1 LNFKCP
7 NCIQCLAFLCNNGTT
22 HFVQELI
29 MLEDLRRILIIRMSS
44 LGDIILT
51 TPVLRLLRQYCPEAQ
66 IEFLVK
72 VEYQDVLREHPCVDR
87 LWLLDTRQPLRHT
100 LRQLR
105 QTRYDLVLD
114 LHRTLRSRVLYR
126 GVLSRRRLAYG
137 KRTLRRALLV
147 HLKWNILRA
156 KIPVPELYAVP
167 LRRLGMTAPLAATEM
182 YVDAE
187 SRAAMRQDLAQA
199 LAAPTERPLLAVAPG
214 ARWPTKRWPVE
225 RFAQVAQDLATRHDA
240 GVVILGDAHDELMAA
255 ELCRRLSVPVL
266 NRVGQ
271 LSLMQTA
278 ALLQHA
284 HLLLSNDSGLMHM
297 ATALQV
303 PVVAV
308 FGPTVPE
315 FGFYPFQAQA
325 QVLSQPMPCRPCSTK
340 GSNRCP
346 RRHHDCMQRV
356 SSAQVFAAAD
366 AMWERAVP

>member
-1 LNFKCP
+1 MM
-7 NCIQCLAFLCNNGTT
+7 LA
-22 HFVQELI
+22 
-29 MLEDLRRILIIRMSS
+29 DLQRILIIRMSS

-51 TPVLRLLRQYCPEAQ
+51 TPVLRLLRHYYPEAQ

-72 VEYQDVLREHPCVDR
+72 AEYQDILREHPCVDR
-87 LWLLDTRQPLRHT
+87 LWLLDTRQPLHHM

-114 LHRTLRSRVLYR
+114 LHRTLRSRLLYR
-126 GVLSRRRLAYG
+126 GVVARRRLAYG
-137 KRTLRRALLV
+137 KRTFRRALLV
-147 HLKWNILRA
+147 HLKWNTLRA
-156 KIPVPELYAVP
+156 KTPVPELYAAP
-167 LRRLGMTAPLAATEM
+167 LRQLGMTAPLSGTDM
-182 YVDAE
+182 YIDAE
-187 SRAAMRQDLAQA
+187 SREAIRRDLAQA
-199 LAAPTERPLLAVAPG
+199 FAVQPERPLLAVAPG
-214 ARWPTKRWPVE
+214 TRWPTKRWPVE
-225 RFAQVAQDLATRHDA
+225 RFAQVAQELATRHDA
-240 GVVILGDAHDELMAA
+240 RVVLLGDAHDEPIATA
-255 ELCRRLSVPVL
+255 VCQRLSVPVL

-271 LSLMQTA
+271 WSLMQTA
-278 ALLQHA
+278 ALLQRA

-325 QVLSQPMPCRPCSTK
+325 QVLSHPIPCRPCSTK

-356 SSAQVFAAAD
+356 SSAQVLAAAN

>member
-1 LNFKCP
+1 
-7 NCIQCLAFLCNNGTT
+7 
-22 HFVQELI
+22 
-29 MLEDLRRILIIRMSS
+29 MLKDLRRILIIRTSS

-51 TPVLRLLRQYCPEAQ
+51 TPVLRLLRQYCPEAR

-72 VEYQDVLREHPCVDR
+72 AEYQDVLREHPCIDR
-87 LWLLDTRQPLRHT
+87 LWLLDTRQSLRHL

-114 LHRTLRSRVLYR
+114 LHRTLRSRLLYL

-137 KRTLRRALLV
+137 KRTFQRALLV
-147 HLKWNILRA
+147 HLKWNTLGT
-156 KIPVPELYAVP
+156 KTPVPELYAAP
-167 LRRLGMTAPLAATEM
+167 LRKLGMTAPLAGPDMYLDTESQE
-182 YVDAE
+182 AI
-187 SRAAMRQDLAQA
+187 RKDLAQA
-199 LAAPTERPLLAVAPG
+199 FAVQPERPLLAVAPG
-214 ARWPTKRWPVE
+214 ARWLTKRWPVE
-225 RFAQVAQDLATRHDA
+225 RFAQVAQELAARHDA
-240 GVVILGDAHDELMAA
+240 GVVILGDAYDAPMAA
-255 ELCRRLSVPVL
+255 ALGRRLSVPVL
-266 NRVGQ
+266 NRVGH

-278 ALLQHA
+278 ALLQRA

-325 QVLSQPMPCRPCSTK
+325 QVLSHPAPCRPCSTK

-346 RRHHDCMQRV
+346 RGHHHCMQGV
-356 SSAQVFAAAD
+356 SSVQVFDAAD
-366 AMWERAVP
+366 AMWERMVP

>member
-1 LNFKCP
+1 M
-7 NCIQCLAFLCNNGTT
+7 I
-22 HFVQELI
+22 
-29 MLEDLRRILIIRMSS
+29 LEDMRRILVIRLSS
-44 LGDIILT
+44 LGDILLT
-51 TPVLRLLRQYCPEAQ
+51 TPVLRLLRQYCPEAH

-72 VEYQDVLREHPCVDR
+72 AEYQDVLREHPGVDR
-87 LWLLDTRQPLRHT
+87 LWLLDTRQPLHHM

-114 LHRTLRSRVLYR
+114 LHRTLRSRLLYR

-147 HLKWNILRA
+147 HLKWNTLCA
-156 KIPVPELYAVP
+156 KTPVPELYAAP
-167 LRRLGMTAPLAATEM
+167 LRQLGMTAPLSGTDM
-182 YVDAE
+182 YLDAE
-187 SRAAMRQDLAQA
+187 SREAIRKDLAQA
-199 LAAPTERPLLAVAPG
+199 FTVQTRRLLLAVAPG

-225 RFAQVAQDLATRHDA
+225 RFAQVAQELAMQHGA
-240 GVVILGDAHDELMAA
+240 GVVLLGDGHDEPMAT
-255 ELCRRLSVPVL
+255 ELCQRLRVPVL

-271 LSLMQTA
+271 LSIMQTA
-278 ALLQHA
+278 ALLQRT

-325 QVLSQPMPCRPCSTK
+325 QVLSHPMPCRPCSTK
-340 GSNRCP
+340 GSHRCP
-346 RRHHDCMQRV
+346 RSHHDCMQRV

-366 AMWERAVP
+366 VMWERAVP